1 MNKSQQLT
9 GKVAVITGAA
19 QGIGY
24 AIAQALGEWGASLI
38 IADIANAEAAAH
50 KLTAQGFD
58 ARGFNLNVADETSWQ
73 ALAEALGTDEGG
85 VDIIVHNAGL
95 YANLSRVPFEQL
107 STEEWRRVFDV
118 NVHGIFIGSKA
129 LVPLMRRRGGG
140 AIVNISSASVYKGP
154 ANLMHY
160 VTGKG
165 AVTTMTQVM
174 ARELGADNIRV
185 NSIAPGFTLSD
196 GVLNREDPIDWQ
208 RNMNNSAR
216 ALKRDQTPQDIS
228 GAVRFLCSDDGAFIT
243 GQGLV
248 VDGGIVF
255 H

>member
-1 MNKSQQLT
+1 MTTNTKLN
-9 GKVAVITGAA
+9 GKTAVVTGAA
-19 QGIGY
+19 QGIGH
-24 AIAQALGEWGASLI
+24 AIAQALGEWGARVI
-38 IADIANAEAAAH
+38 VADVRNAAEAAE
-50 KLTAQGFD
+50 KLRALGID
-58 ARGFNLNVADETSWQ
+58 AVGATLDVAEESSWL
-73 ALAEALGTDEGG
+73 ALASTLSDGL
-85 VDIIVHNAGL
+85 DILVNNAGL
-95 YANLSRVPFEQL
+95 YATLSRVPFEQL
-107 STEEWRRVFDV
+107 SNEEWRRVFDV
-118 NVHGIFIGSKA
+118 NVHSIFIGAKA
-129 LVPLMRRRGGG
+129 LVPLMRKRGGG

-165 AVTTMTQVM
+165 AVTMMTQVM

-196 GVLNREDPIDWQ
+196 GVLNRDDPIQWQ
-208 RNMNNSAR
+208 RDMNNAAR
-216 ALKRDQTPQDIS
+216 AIKRDQTPQDIS
-228 GAVRFLCSDDGAFIT
+228 GAVRFLCSDDATFIT